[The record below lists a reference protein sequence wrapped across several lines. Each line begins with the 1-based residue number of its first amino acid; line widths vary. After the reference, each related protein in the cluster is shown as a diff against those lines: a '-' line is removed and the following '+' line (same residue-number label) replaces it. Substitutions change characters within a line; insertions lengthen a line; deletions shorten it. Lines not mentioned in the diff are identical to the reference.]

1 MTMLFDDESG
11 YPSFTAAVEALRT
24 VIGTTREQI
33 DRLDRKRRELDGIDH
48 LGAPAGYTEMLG
60 FYLSRERITPD
71 HTLFVMARVF
81 RRFAQ
86 ARPAKALYHPFFSVG
101 VDGGELASNLYQE
114 FAHLEEATDY
124 ARGLAEIAVAAQ
136 RSG

>member
-1 MTMLFDDESG
+1 MRFDDESG

-24 VIGTTREQI
+24 VIGATREQI
-33 DRLDRKRRELDGIDH
+33 DRLDRERKALDIAN
-48 LGAPAGYTEMLG
+48 LGVPAGCTEMLG
-60 FYLSRERITPD
+60 FYLSRERITPH

-86 ARPAKALYHPFFSVG
+86 ARPARALYHPFFAVG
-101 VDGGELASNLYQE
+101 VDGGELALNLYQE

-124 ARGLAEIAVAAQ
+124 ARGIAEIAVAAK
-136 RSG
+136 RPG

>member
-1 MTMLFDDESG
+1 MLFDDESG
-11 YPSFTAAVEALRT
+11 YPSLAEAVEALRT
-24 VIGTTREQI
+24 VIGVTREEI
-33 DRLDRKRRELDGIDH
+33 DRLDREHKALDGLGN

-60 FYLSRERITPD
+60 FYLSRERLTPH

-86 ARPAKALYHPFFSVG
+86 ARPAKVLYYPFFSVG
-101 VDGGELASNLYQE
+101 VDGGELAANLYQE

-124 ARGLAEIAVAAQ
+124 ARGIAEIAVAAQ
-136 RSG
+136 RLG

>member
-1 MTMLFDDESG
+1 MLFDDESG
-11 YPSFTAAVEALRT
+11 YPSFTEAVEALRT
-24 VIGTTREQI
+24 VIGATREQI
-33 DRLDRKRRELDGIDH
+33 DRLDRERKALDIAN
-48 LGAPAGYTEMLG
+48 LGVPAGCTEMLG
-60 FYLSRERITPD
+60 FYLSRERITPH

-86 ARPAKALYHPFFSVG
+86 GRPARALYHPFFAVG
-101 VDGGELASNLYQE
+101 VDGGELAANLYQE

-124 ARGLAEIAVAAQ
+124 ARGLAEIAVAAK

>member
-1 MTMLFDDESG
+1 MLFEDESG
-11 YPSFTAAVEALRT
+11 YPSLAEAVEALRT
-24 VIGTTREQI
+24 VIGVTREEI
-33 DRLDRKRRELDGIDH
+33 DRLDRERKALEGLGN

-60 FYLSRERITPD
+60 FYLSRERITPH

-86 ARPAKALYHPFFSVG
+86 ARPARALYHPFFAVG
-101 VDGGELASNLYQE
+101 VDGGELATNLYQE
-114 FAHLEEATDY
+114 FAHLAEATDY
-124 ARGLAEIAVAAQ
+124 AGAIAEIAMAAK